1 MMGDADQ
8 QPTDPPEHQGEA
20 AVPPAEAPGP
30 ASAPDAS
37 VPTTTATTP
46 QLPDPTPPTPQR
58 WRYAPRPR
66 QWTPLKHPPTWPL
79 WLLGLG
85 TLVLAYG
92 LVLTSFYWV
101 GQLGSQV
108 LFSVWRYFTWVRPPV
123 GLTLGLLGL
132 CLTVAPWGLRWSLGR
147 LGAGRPWSLADWRAQ
162 FPETARL
169 LERWAADRH
178 WPPVR
183 VWWLD
188 SPVTAVWSFGWLPRA
203 QWLVITAGAQAVL
216 DDRELAAVVAQELS
230 RRSLVCLPLGR
241 TAVFLG
247 LGLLSG
253 LTLLLQMPYLT
264 YVHLAR
270 LGERWPRLGWLT
282 GTISW
287 LFYGLWWW
295 WRWAG
300 LGFARILTLYADRR
314 AMQLVPDPNALA
326 RAILKLNMGT
336 ATVLQEKGSL
346 PHLYDLW
353 ELLLP
358 VHPRWGVFLGTVPP
372 EVPWEQVLRPRWP
385 WLNLSLAQADVTTR
399 LGYLMQIAQQWRVP
413 PEVTLGVREP
423 LPWRQHALYLAPWL
437 GLGLGWLV
445 GWFIGLL
452 MGWLL
457 SQPDQWVAVA
467 LAWFGWGCGTLVRIN
482 FLYPDIPRMPP
493 EAEPEVVTAVTVE
506 AHSPAYGQPKYWQGQ
521 LLGRLSWDNAL
532 GQDLWLATRNGTIP
546 LHYQPSPSYLLHLWL
561 GSRHPVRFV
570 GKTVA
575 VQGWLRWG
583 ATPWLDVEQIETRQ
597 GKKTRGG
604 HPIWATLAAFAA
616 IAIGVYIL
624 GFVGVSWQILAP
636 PQSIPDLGS

>member
-1 MMGDADQ
+1 MGDADQ

-108 LFSVWRYFTWVRPPV
+108 LFSVLRYFTWVRPPV

-203 QWLVITAGAQAVL
+203 HWLVITAGAQAVL

-467 LAWFGWGCGTLVRIN
+467 LAWVGWGCGTLVRIN

-546 LHYQPSPSYLLHLWL
+546 LHYQPSPSYLWHLWM
-561 GSRHPVRFV
+561 GSRHPVRFI

-597 GKKTRGG
+597 GKKTKGG

-624 GFVGVSWQILAP
+624 GFVGVSWQIFAP
-636 PQSIPDLGS
+636 PESVPDLGS